1 MINKFI
7 LATINIFNTLIIL
20 ALISISCSNNE
31 LKKCNTNII
40 PLPKEMIIE
49 NGTFELNK
57 SISIEYDDLFNIE
70 GEFLE
75 RILSDQ
81 FKLDTGQNGKVL
93 SLKKMNNYIKE
104 GYQLKVNRNDIS
116 IEASSREGIFYGIQT
131 LIQLMELN
139 KYENDIELPTCKIN
153 DSPSFKHRGMLL
165 DCCRHFFDKKVIK
178 KYIDLLAQY
187 KMNKLHW
194 HLTEDQGWRIEIDK
208 YPKLT
213 SIGSQRKDSSGV
225 YGGYYTKEDIKEIVD
240 YAKNKHIEVIPEIE
254 FPGHSQAA
262 IAAYPQLSCTGKPID
277 VATEWGVFKDIYCAG
292 NDSVFTFME
301 DVLSEVI
308 ELFPSSFIHIG
319 GDEAPKTRWENC
331 PKCQKRMIEE
341 NLKDEHELQSYF
353 IKRIE
358 KYLNSRG
365 KTLIGWDEILEGG
378 LAKNAVVQSWRGMNG
393 GIEAA
398 KHGNKVIMSPT
409 SHAYFDY
416 SIKSTDMKQVYHFDP
431 IPTELDSIQ
440 KQLVLGGECNL
451 WSEHIPDEKK
461 LDEMVFPRMLA
472 MSEVLWSYPKER
484 NYDTFLARADN
495 HAHLLRSYAVNVGL
509 DAFPCQISTFKDT
522 SNKAKISIQPGR
534 QDLQFKYQWGMDS
547 LMLPMDS
554 SLNMPINR
562 SGLLIIQATKDNNL
576 YGETVQQQIQL
587 HKGLF
592 NKVSYS
598 SNYSSYYQANGESSL
613 TDGQLGSLDFRD
625 GDWQGFWDTKID
637 LTIDLEREIPFDSLN
652 VHFYQY
658 INSWIFSPI
667 EISFNVSND
676 SINWTN
682 LGIVK
687 NEENI
692 SKRGKLIDKI
702 SINNS
707 SKKPYRYINLV
718 ATPMKVIPDWH
729 EAAGNSTWLFIDEII
744 VR

>member
-1 MINKFI
+1 
-7 LATINIFNTLIIL
+7 
-20 ALISISCSNNE
+20 
-31 LKKCNTNII
+31 
-40 PLPKEMIIE
+40 MIIE

-57 SISIEYDDLFNIE
+57 SISIKYDDLFEVE

-81 FKLDTGQNGKVL
+81 FNINTGQNGKVI
-93 SLKKMNNYIKE
+93 SLKKVNNYIKE
-104 GYQLKVNRNDIS
+104 GYQLKINRNDIS

-131 LIQLMELN
+131 LTQLMELN
-139 KYENDIELPTCKIN
+139 KHENNIVLPTCKIN

-213 SIGSQRKDSSGV
+213 TIGSQRKDSSGS

-301 DVLSEVI
+301 DVLGEVI

-331 PKCQKRMIEE
+331 PKCQKRMLEE

-451 WSEHIPDEKK
+451 WSEHIPNEKK

-484 NYDTFLARADN
+484 NYDAFLARADN
-495 HAHLLRSYAVNVGL
+495 HAHLLRSYGVNVGL

-522 SNKAKISIQPGR
+522 SNKAQISIHPGR
-534 QDLQFKYQWGMDS
+534 KDLQFKYQWGMDS
-547 LMLPMDS
+547 SMLPMDS

-562 SGLLIIQATKDNNL
+562 SGLLKIQATKDNNL
-576 YGETVQQQIQL
+576 YGETVQQEIQL

-718 ATPMKVIPDWH
+718 ATPLKVIPDWH

>member
-213 SIGSQRKDSSGV
+213 TIGSQRKDSSGS

-301 DVLSEVI
+301 DVLGEVI

-319 GDEAPKTRWENC
+319 GDEAPKIRWENC
-331 PKCQKRMIEE
+331 PKCQKRMLEE
-341 NLKDEHELQSYF
+341 NLNDEHELQSYF

-416 SIKSTDMKQVYHFDP
+416 SIKSTDLKQVYHFDP

-484 NYDTFLARADN
+484 NYDAFLARADN
-495 HAHLLRSYAVNVGL
+495 HAHLLRSYGVNVGL

-522 SNKAKISIQPGR
+522 SNKAQISIHPGR
-534 QDLQFKYQWGMDS
+534 KDLQFKYQWGMDS

-562 SGLLIIQATKDNNL
+562 SGLLKIQATKDNNL
-576 YGETVQQQIQL
+576 YGETVQQEIQL

-637 LTIDLEREIPFDSLN
+637 LTIDLEREIPFDSLH

-718 ATPMKVIPDWH
+718 ATPLKVIPDWH
-729 EAAGNSTWLFIDEII
+729 EAAGNSTWLFVDEII

>member
-7 LATINIFNTLIIL
+7 LSTINIFNTLILL

-40 PLPKEMIIE
+40 PLPKEMIIK
-49 NGTFELNK
+49 NQNFELNK
-57 SISIEYDDLFNIE
+57 SISIKYDDLFEVE

-81 FKLDTGQNGKVL
+81 FNINTGQNGKL
-93 SLKKMNNYIKE
+93 ISLKKGNNYIKE
-104 GYQLKVNRNDIS
+104 GYQLKINRNDIS
-116 IEASSREGIFYGIQT
+116 IEASSIEGIFYGIQT
-131 LIQLMELN
+131 LTQLMELN
-139 KYENDIELPTCKIN
+139 RHENNIVLPTCKIN

-178 KYIDLLAQY
+178 KYIDLLSQY

-194 HLTEDQGWRIEIDK
+194 HLTEDQGWRIAIDK

-213 SIGSQRKDSSGV
+213 SIGSQRKDSSRS

-301 DVLSEVI
+301 DVLGEVI

-331 PKCQKRMIEE
+331 PKCQKRMLEE

-451 WSEHIPDEKK
+451 WSEHIPNEKK

-495 HAHLLRSYAVNVGL
+495 HAHLLRSYGVNVGL

-522 SNKAKISIQPGR
+522 SNKAKISIHPGR
-534 QDLQFKYQWGMDS
+534 KDLQFKYQWGMDS
-547 LMLPMDS
+547 SMSPMDS

-562 SGLLIIQATKDNNL
+562 SGLLKIQATKDNNL

-718 ATPMKVIPDWH
+718 ATPLKVIPDWH
-729 EAAGNSTWLFIDEII
+729 EAAGNSTWLFIDEIV

>member
-7 LATINIFNTLIIL
+7 LSTINIFNTLILL

-31 LKKCNTNII
+31 LKKCNSNII
-40 PLPKEMIIE
+40 PLPKEMIIK
-49 NGTFELNK
+49 NQNFELNK
-57 SISIEYDDLFNIE
+57 SISIKYDDLFEVE

-81 FKLDTGQNGKVL
+81 FNINTGQNGKL
-93 SLKKMNNYIKE
+93 ISLKKGNNYIKE
-104 GYQLKVNRNDIS
+104 GYQLKINRNDIS
-116 IEASSREGIFYGIQT
+116 IEASSGEGIFYGIQT

-139 KYENDIELPTCKIN
+139 RHENNIVLPTCKIN

-178 KYIDLLAQY
+178 KYIDLLSQY

-194 HLTEDQGWRIEIDK
+194 HLTEDQGWRIAIDK

-213 SIGSQRKDSSGV
+213 SIGSQRKDSSGS
-225 YGGYYTKEDIKEIVD
+225 YGGYYTKEDIKEIVY

-301 DVLSEVI
+301 DVLGEVI

-331 PKCQKRMIEE
+331 PKCQKRMLEE

-451 WSEHIPDEKK
+451 WSEHIPNEKK

-484 NYDTFLARADN
+484 NYDNFLARADN
-495 HAHLLRSYAVNVGL
+495 HAHLLRSYGVNVGL

-522 SNKAKISIQPGR
+522 SNKAQISIHPGR
-534 QDLQFKYQWGMDS
+534 KDLQFKYQWGMDS
-547 LMLPMDS
+547 SMLPIDS
-554 SLNMPINR
+554 TLNMPINR
-562 SGLLIIQATKDNNL
+562 SGLLKIQATKDNNL

-637 LTIDLEREIPFDSLN
+637 LTVDLEREIPFDSLN

-718 ATPMKVIPDWH
+718 ATPLKVIPDWH
-729 EAAGNSTWLFIDEII
+729 EAAGNSTWLFIDEIV

>member
-7 LATINIFNTLIIL
+7 LATVNIFNTLIIL

-81 FKLDTGQNGKVL
+81 FKLDNGQNGKVL

-213 SIGSQRKDSSGV
+213 TIGSQRKDSSGS

-331 PKCQKRMIEE
+331 PKCQKRMLEE
-341 NLKDEHELQSYF
+341 NLNDEHELQSYF

-451 WSEHIPDEKK
+451 WSEHIPNEKK
-461 LDEMVFPRMLA
+461 LDEMLFPRMLA
-472 MSEVLWSYPKER
+472 MSEVLWSYPNER
-484 NYDTFLARADN
+484 NYDAFLARADN
-495 HAHLLRSYAVNVGL
+495 HAHLLRSYGVNVGL
-509 DAFPCQISTFKDT
+509 DAFPCQISTFKGT
-522 SNKAKISIQPGR
+522 SNKAQISIHPGR
-534 QDLQFKYQWGMDS
+534 KDLQFKYQWGMDS
-547 LMLPMDS
+547 SMLCMDS

-562 SGLLIIQATKDNNL
+562 SGLLKIQATKDNNL
-576 YGETVQQQIQL
+576 YGETVQQEIQL

-718 ATPMKVIPDWH
+718 ATPLKVIPDWH